1 MLTFPRL
8 KTFLSVFPLTATT
21 WGLRGGGDELWRIKL
36 TDPRAIRAF
45 SALLPYLNGRTA
57 TDDILQAVEADG
69 GHRAA
74 AVAVL
79 RQLEAASLLEEAGD
93 HGLSET
99 DLRAFE
105 DQIRFFSRFGRQ
117 GGAKLQR
124 MLRSSLVA
132 LAADG
137 AIGQSMYGRLAGAGF
152 GSVTVLARE
161 PAHAAN
167 WAERTPE
174 PRPNTTVFELDSET
188 IWPETLDA
196 PRLLIVCEDAHD
208 PRLLEAVDAWSKRR
222 LVPWL
227 LVRQLD
233 VEEAWVGPLFVPNE
247 TASYLSLE
255 ARLRANMPNFAEY
268 VAFDT
273 HVRSTEDRASR
284 QGGLHATFDLVA
296 SVATIEAIKFVT
308 EVKVPELLGRFLT
321 INLSTWETELH
332 DVLRV
337 PALDRRD
344 ASRPSV
350 FSWKVTD
357 DAHGAGTT
365 GRA

>member
-1 MLTFPRL
+1 MLSFPRL

-36 TDPRAIRAF
+36 TDARAVRAF
-45 SALLPYLNGRTA
+45 SALLPYLNGRTS
-57 TDDILQAVEADG
+57 TDDILRLVESDG
-69 GHRAA
+69 CHRGAA
-74 AVAVL
+74 TAVL
-79 RQLEAASLLEEAGD
+79 RQLEAAFLLEEAGD
-93 HGLSET
+93 DGLSEADVRT
-99 DLRAFE
+99 FE
-105 DQIRFFSRFGRQ
+105 DQIRFFSRFGQQ
-117 GGAKLQR
+117 GGAKLQSV
-124 MLRSSLVA
+124 LRSSLVA

-152 GSVTVLARE
+152 GRVTVLSRE
-161 PAHAAN
+161 LAHAAS
-167 WAERTPE
+167 WVEHTPE
-174 PRPNTTVFELDSET
+174 PRPTTTVLELDAEMV
-188 IWPETLDA
+188 WPETIDV

-222 LVPWL
+222 RVPWL

-233 VEEAWVGPLFVPNE
+233 VEEAWVGPLFVPGE

-255 ARLRANMPNFAEY
+255 ARLRANMPNVAEY

-273 HVRSTEDRASR
+273 HVRSTERRASR
-284 QGGLHATFDLVA
+284 QGGLHATFDLVT
-296 SVATIEAIKFVT
+296 SVAVIEAIKFVT
-308 EVKVPELLGRFLT
+308 EVNVPQLLGRFLT

-344 ASRPSV
+344 ASRPPV
-350 FSWKVTD
+350 FSWKVTS